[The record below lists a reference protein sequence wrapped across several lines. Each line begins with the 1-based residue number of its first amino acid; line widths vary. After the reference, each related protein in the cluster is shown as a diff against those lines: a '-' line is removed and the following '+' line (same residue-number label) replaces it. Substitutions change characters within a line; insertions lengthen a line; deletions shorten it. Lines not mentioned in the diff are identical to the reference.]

1 MKGRTALHFG
11 FRWGAGEEKEGHS
24 ALLKR
29 KKNKMKVRRQ
39 APHLKE
45 KKRNEKGTRPFSV
58 NKQGEKKEKG
68 EKGESPRFSQIR
80 EDLDL
85 KSQV

>member
-1 MKGRTALHFG
+1 
-11 FRWGAGEEKEGHS
+11 
-24 ALLKR
+24 
-29 KKNKMKVRRQ
+29 VRRQ

-85 KSQV
+85 HAGVYPPPLAFLPMQAHFGGYIRGP

>member
-1 MKGRTALHFG
+1 
-11 FRWGAGEEKEGHS
+11 
-24 ALLKR
+24 
-29 KKNKMKVRRQ
+29 VRRQ

-68 EKGESPRFSQIR
+68 EKGESPRVSQIR